1 MFSIK
6 KPIIVLFSLLL
17 FSCGETIDTNKDTVK
32 IDSRILSQTDSL
44 LNIIDEEFEH
54 IIHDSEVRNRKVN
67 ELEGRVE
74 EYENVIVLD
83 KKEQSL
89 LNSKIESL
97 ITECQEKDSIN
108 KTLLLSVENLS
119 YQIKKLEES
128 KYYLNSKMKEQTAL
142 YEAQIY
148 RLEDSIYKFNQ
159 EVEELKYFIKSSTKI
174 TKEGKNNRFE
184 YLYNDE

>member
-1 MFSIK
+1 MFSVK

-97 ITECQEKDSIN
+97 IMECQEKDSTN
-108 KTLLLSVENLS
+108 KVLLLNIENLN
-119 YQIKKLEES
+119 YQIKKIEES
-128 KYYLNSKMKEQTAL
+128 KYYLNSQMKEQTVL

-148 RLEDSIYKFNQ
+148 RLEDSLSFLDDKINHLELFIRDNIKQSKIEKEKILIY
-159 EVEELKYFIKSSTKI
+159 E
-174 TKEGKNNRFE
+174 
-184 YLYNDE
+184 

>member
-1 MFSIK
+1 
-6 KPIIVLFSLLL
+6 
-17 FSCGETIDTNKDTVK
+17 
-32 IDSRILSQTDSL
+32 
-44 LNIIDEEFEH
+44 
-54 IIHDSEVRNRKVN
+54 
-67 ELEGRVE
+67 
-74 EYENVIVLD
+74 
-83 KKEQSL
+83 
-89 LNSKIESL
+89 
-97 ITECQEKDSIN
+97 
-108 KTLLLSVENLS
+108 LS

-128 KYYLNSKMKEQTAL
+128 KYYLNSQMKEQTAL